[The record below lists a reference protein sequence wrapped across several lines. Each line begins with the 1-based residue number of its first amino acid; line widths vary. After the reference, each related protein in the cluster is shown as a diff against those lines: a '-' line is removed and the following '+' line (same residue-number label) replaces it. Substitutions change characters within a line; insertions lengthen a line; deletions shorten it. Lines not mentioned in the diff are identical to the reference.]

1 MEESITNQSL
11 KTDKVAMLVYVAP
24 EENVNIS
31 VEKRRVIKPNY
42 LMIGNGTM
50 NKNKIFGI
58 DLLKELANS
67 TKAEQFLLLAIKD
80 GITYENEYNP
90 VVKVVAETVT
100 HKQYLKTGYKS
111 LLERGL
117 VVRIKQSHYMI
128 NPNAL
133 IPINYEESLR
143 IWEEAYSKQTKINKV
158 DQKVFN

>member
-1 MEESITNQSL
+1 MRKITKGVNMEESIAKESL
-11 KTDKVAMLVYVAP
+11 KTDKVAVTVYISP
-24 EENVNIS
+24 EERVN
-31 VEKRRVIKPNY
+31 VEKRRAIKPNY

-50 NKNKIFGI
+50 NKNRIFGI

-90 VVKVVAETVT
+90 IVKIVAETET
-100 HKQYLKTGYKS
+100 HKKYLKIGYKS

-133 IPINYEESLR
+133 IPLDYEEALK
-143 IWEEAYSKQTKINKV
+143 IWEEAVRKNES
-158 DQKVFN
+158 